1 MSKEEKE
8 KVNKP
13 ENKMKKETVKDSG
26 KGEKQVKK
34 AIKSNPN
41 VCLKCGEKLTK
52 DQLFCTT
59 CGTKKELCD
68 YCGAKIK
75 EGQKF
80 CSECGKKLKVEN
92 KAVNNAPN
100 INKPIVFAILGVI
113 IFALLCG
120 RIAIKVFESTNDLLV
135 EGKYQEAYEKAKDT
149 EKEKILDENMIAV
162 VTNSAVE
169 SFKETKSFALK
180 NAWYDKKEKRIVLE
194 LSSHNNNVNKT
205 NEYWYYLYNEAAD
218 KYELYA
224 TLSSLE
230 EETTDILDD
239 YKDRI
244 EKIIKNAALKN
255 VRVMIE
261 DDSIKIKKESIDNI
275 NTLFKKEILDDVE
288 LLDDNK
294 KTSNTGSKV

>member
-13 ENKMKKETVKDSG
+13 ENKMKKENIKDSG

-59 CGTKKELCD
+59 CGTKKDSKNTKKELCD

-80 CSECGKKLKVEN
+80 CSECVKKIKVEN

-169 SFKETKSFALK
+169 NFKETK
-180 NAWYDKKEKRIVLE
+180 
-194 LSSHNNNVNKT
+194 
-205 NEYWYYLYNEAAD
+205 
-218 KYELYA
+218 
-224 TLSSLE
+224 
-230 EETTDILDD
+230 
-239 YKDRI
+239 
-244 EKIIKNAALKN
+244 KIRL
-255 VRVMIE
+255 
-261 DDSIKIKKESIDNI
+261 
-275 NTLFKKEILDDVE
+275 
-288 LLDDNK
+288 
-294 KTSNTGSKV
+294 